1 MDAQSVPRLYIRVN
15 VQFNSYLDLYMG
27 DYDTCI
33 IVNTTVAHSSIIAPA
48 VNQSIYTALLPFV
61 VQTNQ

>member
-1 MDAQSVPRLYIRVN
+1 MDAQLVPDLYITVN

-27 DYDTCI
+27 DYDTCK
-33 IVNTTVAHSSIIAPA
+33 IVNTNVAHSSIISPA
-48 VNQSIYTALLPFV
+48 INQSIYTALLPFV